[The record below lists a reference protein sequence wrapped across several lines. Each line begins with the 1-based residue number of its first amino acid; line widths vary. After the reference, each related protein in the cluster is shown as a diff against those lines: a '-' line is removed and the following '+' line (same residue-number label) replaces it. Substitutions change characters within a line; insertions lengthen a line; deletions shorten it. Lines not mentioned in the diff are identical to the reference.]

1 MGASLILRT
10 TAIFLTVTLQVKA
23 VFCLKTKTLLEG
35 ESLEFRCNYKDGRQS
50 SVKYFCL
57 IDGKMPIKHLIWAKE
72 HNKWVREGRFSL
84 FDNTSGAFFMVRVDV
99 LYAQDSG
106 LYRCGVESAC
116 LPSHLNDVIQ
126 LNVSKVNE
134 TKTITVHK
142 HHLMLFMAAITCTV
156 ALVCVCL
163 YTLVLLTAL
172 KKQKRKISSVYETM
186 TPAVIGEAEGHGRSL
201 SLEYITHPDALTGDP
216 AVGHRESSSGS
227 LNLNEYLD
235 LDPSLLEEHVYH
247 SISRENNPEN

>member
-1 MGASLILRT
+1 MMGASLILRT

-23 VFCLKTKTLLEG
+23 VFCLTTKTLLEG
-35 ESLEFRCNYKDGRQS
+35 ESLEFKCHYKDGRQS

-57 IDGKMPIKHLIWAKE
+57 IDGKRPIKHLIRAKE

-106 LYRCGVESAC
+106 LYRCGVDAC
-116 LPSHLNDVIQ
+116 LTPDLNDVIQ
-126 LNVSKVNE
+126 LNVSKGEPPRMGPKVSPSHCTWIKVVQAQVLFLSLEHN
-134 TKTITVHK
+134 
-142 HHLMLFMAAITCTV
+142 LMLFMAAIVCTA
-156 ALVCVCL
+156 AL
-163 YTLVLLTAL
+163 
-172 KKQKRKISSVYETM
+172 ISSDYETM

-201 SLEYITHPDALTGDP
+201 SLECITHPDAVTVDP
-216 AVGHRESSSGS
+216 TVGLRESSSGS

-235 LDPSLLEEHVYH
+235 LDLNLLEEHVYH
-247 SISRENNPEN
+247 NISRENLP